1 LRRILKYAVLFWIA
15 RWLGRELAARLEGR
29 REVLE

>member
-15 RWLGRELAARLEGR
+15 RWLGREIAARLESRG
-29 REVLE
+29 EVLE

>member
-15 RWLGRELAARLEGR
+15 RWLGREIAARLESR
-29 REVLE
+29 AQVVE

>member
-1 LRRILKYAVLFWIA
+1 LRRIFKYAVVFWIA

-29 REVLE
+29 HEVLE